1 MNMQNPPAAVAKPRV
16 VSNVVKGCLGNL
28 IEWYDWFVYASFSI
42 YFAAEFF
49 PKGNSTVQLL
59 STAAVFAVGFLMRP
73 LGGWLLGMYA
83 DRHGRRNA
91 LALSV
96 LLMSGGSLA
105 IGLTPSFA
113 SIGMLAPIILVV
125 ARLLQGLSVGGE
137 FGSSATYLS
146 EVATPGRRGF
156 FSSFQYVSI
165 IIGQLSALLVMIL
178 LQRILTPEQM
188 GEWGWRIPFII
199 GAVAG
204 LAVMILRRTMDESE
218 HYKIEKAREAAGLE
232 NGAKPVGSLRALMQ
246 YPKQLA
252 AVFALA
258 IGGTVSFYVFTTYMQ
273 KYMVNTSGIAKED
286 ASVISFFALLLFMFL
301 QPIAGAV
308 SDRIGRRKIMLFFS
322 IGGTLITVPVMT
334 LLAGTT
340 NVFAAFGMMMLG
352 LLFCSGYT
360 ACAAIVKAEM
370 FPTRVRALGV
380 GLPHALVA
388 ATFGGTAE
396 PIALALKEAGMEST
410 FFWYVTGCIALTLVA
425 AITVKDP
432 SKNSTLEAD
441 LQPLQAQKEGLA
453 SHQAS
458 AV

>member
-1 MNMQNPPAAVAKPRV
+1 MNTQQVSAPAAKPRV

-42 YFAAEFF
+42 YFAKEFF
-49 PKGNSTVQLL
+49 PAGNTTVQLL

-73 LGGWLLGMYA
+73 LGGWILGMYA

-105 IGLTPSFA
+105 IGLTPSFEA
-113 SIGMLAPIILVV
+113 IGIMAPVILVI

-178 LQRILTPEQM
+178 LQRVLTPAQM
-188 GEWGWRIPFII
+188 TEFGWRIPFII

-204 LAVMILRRTMDESE
+204 LVVMILRRTMDESE

-232 NGAKPVGSLRALMQ
+232 NGAKPVGSLRALMK

-286 ASVISFFALLLFMFL
+286 ASVISFYALLVFMFL

-334 LLAGTT
+334 LLASTT
-340 NVFAAFGMMMLG
+340 NVWAAFGMMMLG
-352 LLFCSGYT
+352 LVFCSGYT

-425 AITVKDP
+425 AIMVKDP
-432 SKNSTLEAD
+432 SKNSMLEAD
-441 LQPLQAQKEGLA
+441 LQPFAAEEAEVTTTRTAAL
-453 SHQAS
+453 
-458 AV
+458 